1 MGTHAPLPMTMT
13 TVTNTADA
21 ITFLHGLEEACN
33 TRGFGWWYKS
43 AVGTTDEQTAAQREL
58 DKATR
63 LDQLMDQELQ
73 SAIASQHGVR
83 LNMDDA
89 TDTPQATTEGEA
101 PRTTTPSTRLNTRM
115 LPHGTYGLKAIE
127 NWVQIIV
134 SNALGDGATILEQAM
149 TQPRPGKACLQVL
162 RDVWAPV
169 TTTTTSAARRA
180 LDDHFRSFTTESK
193 LPAFFTR
200 ALKLAIVCRYYA
212 PAEDWHKTVIDHTI
226 ESVNNA
232 YGPDAKLTIAIER
245 VVRICQRS

>member
-1 MGTHAPLPMTMT
+1 MFWLSINISPTADTTLSLGVPRALAGATAWSHQVMSPVNAMGTHAPLPMTMT

-89 TDTPQATTEGEA
+89 DTTPQATIAPLRRRHASTPVCCRTVHTASRPSRTGCRSSSPTPLGTE
-101 PRTTTPSTRLNTRM
+101 PPS
-115 LPHGTYGLKAIE
+115 
-127 NWVQIIV
+127 
-134 SNALGDGATILEQAM
+134 SNK
-149 TQPRPGKACLQVL
+149 P
-162 RDVWAPV
+162 
-169 TTTTTSAARRA
+169 
-180 LDDHFRSFTTESK
+180 
-193 LPAFFTR
+193 
-200 ALKLAIVCRYYA
+200 
-212 PAEDWHKTVIDHTI
+212 
-226 ESVNNA
+226 
-232 YGPDAKLTIAIER
+232 
-245 VVRICQRS
+245 

>member
-83 LNMDDA
+83 
-89 TDTPQATTEGEA
+89 
-101 PRTTTPSTRLNTRM
+101 
-115 LPHGTYGLKAIE
+115 
-127 NWVQIIV
+127 
-134 SNALGDGATILEQAM
+134 
-149 TQPRPGKACLQVL
+149 
-162 RDVWAPV
+162 
-169 TTTTTSAARRA
+169 
-180 LDDHFRSFTTESK
+180 
-193 LPAFFTR
+193 
-200 ALKLAIVCRYYA
+200 
-212 PAEDWHKTVIDHTI
+212 
-226 ESVNNA
+226 
-232 YGPDAKLTIAIER
+232 
-245 VVRICQRS
+245 